1 MAFGPDRNLY
11 IIGYY
16 STVYR
21 YDGETGA
28 FINSYGTDLRGT
40 SGLTFTPFPTSKEEC
55 MNDGWR
61 AFEFKNQGQCIK
73 FVNTGE

>member
-1 MAFGPDRNLY
+1 MAFGPDKNFY
-11 IIGYY
+11 IIGYF

-28 FINSYGTDLRGT
+28 FINSYGSGRRGT
-40 SGLTFTPFPTSKEEC
+40 LGLTFTPFPTSKDQC
-55 MNDGWR
+55 KKDGWR
-61 AFEFKNQGQCIK
+61 AFGFKNQGQCIK